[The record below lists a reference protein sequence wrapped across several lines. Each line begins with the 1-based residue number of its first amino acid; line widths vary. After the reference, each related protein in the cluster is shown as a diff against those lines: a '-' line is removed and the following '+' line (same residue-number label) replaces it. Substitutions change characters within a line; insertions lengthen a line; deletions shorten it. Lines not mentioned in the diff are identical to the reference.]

1 MRPAATCAANTQ
13 TDDRWLQLLTNKP
26 AAGPAPP
33 VSLPG
38 AHLLNRASRCS
49 LRLCSAL
56 WASTTEDSKRTAL
69 LVSIVDP
76 LQSVTA
82 PNESPLTAKR
92 NIRTRTALISS
103 SSCGQKQTVDMLTR
117 QEEATLRV
125 KRLIC
130 FILGLYYSPCVIG
143 RHLILGLPGSSIYPL
158 LQTVISPSHLKPKFF
173 WLAAPRTPESWAVD
187 ETEIF

>member
-49 LRLCSAL
+49 RRLCSAL

-125 KRLIC
+125 KRLHL
-130 FILGLYYSPCVIG
+130 FYSWT
-143 RHLILGLPGSSIYPL
+143 L
-158 LQTVISPSHLKPKFF
+158 LQSLCNRWASYPGPSWVLFYKLLLAPPTWSQNSSD
-173 WLAAPRTPESWAVD
+173 WLPLVHRRAEQ
-187 ETEIF
+187 

>member
-1 MRPAATCAANTQ
+1 MCRPAGVCKSMQSAVSVYVRVRPAATCAADTH

-49 LRLCSAL
+49 LRLCSAV

-117 QEEATLRV
+117 QEEATQSETNTFVLF
-125 KRLIC
+125 LD
-130 FILGLYYSPCVIG
+130 
-143 RHLILGLPGSSIYPL
+143 SI
-158 LQTVISPSHLKPKFF
+158 TVL
-173 WLAAPRTPESWAVD
+173 V
-187 ETEIF
+187 